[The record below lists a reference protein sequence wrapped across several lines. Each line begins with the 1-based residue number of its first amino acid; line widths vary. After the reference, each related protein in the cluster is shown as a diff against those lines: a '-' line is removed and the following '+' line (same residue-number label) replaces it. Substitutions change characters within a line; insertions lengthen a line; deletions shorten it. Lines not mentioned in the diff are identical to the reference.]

1 MSKITNIKLPWGSL
15 TGIRPTKLIY
25 ERSKM
30 DKRSIIKELTEVYG
44 VAKENA
50 ELLLRITDAQRP
62 YIQPEKDAVDIYIG
76 IPFCKTRCIYCSF
89 ASVDATQRRKLN
101 PRIYAFPY
109 QGNTRRTR
117 IDSHAS

>member
-1 MSKITNIKLPWGSL
+1 
-15 TGIRPTKLIY
+15 
-25 ERSKM
+25 M

-62 YIQPEKDAVDIYIG
+62 YIQPEKDAVGYLYRHSVLQNQMHLLF
-76 IPFCKTRCIYCSF
+76 FCVSRRN
-89 ASVDATQRRKLN
+89 QRRKLN